1 MRASQVR
8 AAIVAAIEGVPAD
21 APQHPGDYLAHID
34 LGADEPTSAPDRSFM
49 VQLAAQP
56 SRIEASSCDLFQV
69 EYFVTVFYAAAQPG
83 VQDRMADDAERIH
96 RALDWLHESHA
107 DIARCDVNIAGLTPV
122 EPEVILSQFS
132 VVVVYR
138 LDSNVLQ
145 NQ

>member
-8 AAIVAAIEGVPAD
+8 AAIVAAVEDTVAD
-21 APQHPGDYLAHID
+21 SPMHPGDYMRHID
-34 LGADEPTSAPDRSFM
+34 LGSDDPATAPDRSFS

-56 SRIEASSCDLFQV
+56 KRIEASSCDLFQV
-69 EYFVTVFYAAAQPG
+69 EYLITVFYAAAQPG

-96 RALDWLHESHA
+96 RQLDWLHEASE
-107 DIARCDVNIAGLTPV
+107 DICRCDVSPFGLQPV

-138 LDSNVLQ
+138 LDAAVLQ
-145 NQ
+145 QQ